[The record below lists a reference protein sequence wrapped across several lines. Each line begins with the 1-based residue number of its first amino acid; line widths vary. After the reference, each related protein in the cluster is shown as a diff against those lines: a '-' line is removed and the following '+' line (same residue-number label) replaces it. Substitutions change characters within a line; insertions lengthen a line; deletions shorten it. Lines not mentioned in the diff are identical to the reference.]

1 MPLRVVLT
9 VLVASVL
16 VLVLGGFLLMQQATI
31 GVIDGKKAAAKIEAR
46 QTIND
51 AQQRL
56 IAADPTGAV
65 AVDNLLLDL
74 ATGFASRS
82 GGSERIEMIILAGG
96 QTITAG
102 NASVVSIPAT
112 LVKEVE
118 QSNDLLITP
127 TQVVYGDGSTIPGLA
142 AGASLTLPG
151 TGRYQIYLIFP
162 LTQEVATL
170 GVLKYAV
177 VTTGAILVILLTFI
191 AALVSRQVVAPIRA
205 ARRAAESIASGNLH
219 DRMEVR
225 GRDDLARL
233 ATSMNYMAS
242 ELEKQITT
250 LEELSAVQQRFV
262 SDVSH
267 ELRTPLTTVRM
278 AAEVL
283 HEAREDFDA
292 VAARSAELMQTELD
306 RFEALL
312 TDLLE
317 ISRFD
322 AGAAVLTVDEV
333 DVRDVVDRVVQA
345 SSRLAETYHC
355 EILVHPA
362 ERATA
367 EVDARRIERI
377 LRNLLVNAIEHSEG
391 NPIDILIESDDAAV
405 AVAVRDHGIG
415 FEASQ
420 AKQVFHRFWRADP
433 SRARTVGGTGLGL
446 AIAMEDAN
454 LHGGWLTAWGRPD
467 MGAQFRLTL
476 PRKAGDILETSP
488 LPLVPRDVAAT
499 LAARLDPLE
508 PIDPADGTGSSADT
522 GADAAACLPVGHH
535 TGRYAMTAPMRLPRA
550 WLIALVGAA
559 LALAGCVT
567 VPTAGP
573 VERIS
578 GQQPACQNCVN
589 VEVAPPEA
597 GDDPGQIVEGYLRA
611 TSNFQ
616 PGYSVAKQFLSKSAQ
631 EKWSPEVG
639 VSVFRP
645 TSQVAIGNNT
655 VRLSGRLVG
664 SLAKDRTFTARDQ
677 ELEVNFQLVNENG
690 EWRINN
696 PPGGLH
702 GGRVLVPDV
711 LQGL

>member
-1 MPLRVVLT
+1 MSSILRALKSPWWKFPVNWWWRSLPLRVVLT

-31 GVIDGKKAAAKIEAR
+31 GVIEGKKAAAKIEAR

-127 TQVVYGDGSTIPGLA
+127 TEVVYGDGSTIPGLA

-191 AALVSRQVVAPIRA
+191 AALVARQVVAPIRA

-219 DRMEVR
+219 DRMQVR

-322 AGAAVLTVDEV
+322 AGAAVLH
-333 DVRDVVDRVVQA
+333 RRRGRRPRRGGSGGRGQR
-345 SSRLAETYHC
+345 RLAETDR
-355 EILVHPA
+355 LRDPGAPGRARQGRGGRPPDRADPA
-362 ERATA
+362 QPPGQCDRAQ
-367 EVDARRIERI
+367 R
-377 LRNLLVNAIEHSEG
+377 G
-391 NPIDILIESDDAAV
+391 PNPIDILIESDDAAV

-488 LPLVPRDVAAT
+488 LPLVPRDVAAA

-508 PIDPADGTGSSADT
+508 PIDPADGAGSSADT
-522 GADAAACLPVGHH
+522 GADAEHVSPSGITPVG
-535 TGRYAMTAPMRLPRA
+535 TP
-550 WLIALVGAA
+550 
-559 LALAGCVT
+559 
-567 VPTAGP
+567 
-573 VERIS
+573 
-578 GQQPACQNCVN
+578 
-589 VEVAPPEA
+589 
-597 GDDPGQIVEGYLRA
+597 
-611 TSNFQ
+611 
-616 PGYSVAKQFLSKSAQ
+616 
-631 EKWSPEVG
+631 
-639 VSVFRP
+639 
-645 TSQVAIGNNT
+645 
-655 VRLSGRLVG
+655 
-664 SLAKDRTFTARDQ
+664 
-677 ELEVNFQLVNENG
+677 
-690 EWRINN
+690 
-696 PPGGLH
+696 
-702 GGRVLVPDV
+702 
-711 LQGL
+711 